1 MWTGDKNLVVI
12 SCVTEDLVFVTSGSF
27 KATPKREG
35 VLDQG
40 VHSFLLELY

>member
-1 MWTGDKNLVVI
+1 MWPGVKILVVV
-12 SCVTEDLVFVTSGSF
+12 SWVTEDLVFVTSGSF